1 MTGGE
6 AEKGAPES
14 APPRARRFARL
25 RSALLLL
32 FRVLGG
38 LDRVRVRAMAL
49 TFISVFALVPALVVA
64 FSVVQAFTGMERI
77 ASEVHEFLLQNLA
90 VGARASIEPYLDRFV
105 HNAHVARAGVVGAA
119 LLLFSAYSLYSNLEG
134 AVNELWEVRHRRSL
148 RMEALI
154 YWLVLTLGPVIL
166 AGSASLGGL
175 TSSFFESRG
184 VKVLAHAAGYL
195 LTSFFLTVIYL
206 VLPSARVRV
215 RAAIVGG
222 VTAGAAW
229 VLAKWLFTQ
238 LVTKFVHYSAIYGS
252 LASIP
257 IFLTWLYLSWF
268 ILLFGAR
275 LAFVVQYGRG
285 VVLADGSSTSAGRE
299 LLGGRALL
307 LVVRAFQAGAPAP
320 TPEALV
326 RTLRAGPGALDVLEV
341 LKGAGLLTTLVG
353 GGLVPGRAPE
363 TITLM
368 DVRRALAGP
377 EAEGVSDSL
386 SAAVSEAGE
395 RAGERLRLTTL
406 RDLCDDEGRAPAGG
420 KVLAHMG

>member
-1 MTGGE
+1 LSGGE
-6 AEKGAPES
+6 AEKGAPKS
-14 APPRARRFARL
+14 PPPQARRFARL
-25 RSALLLL
+25 RSSLLLAV
-32 FRVLGG
+32 RVLGG
-38 LDRVRVRAMAL
+38 LERVRVRAMAL

-105 HNAHVARAGVVGAA
+105 HNAHLARAGVVGAA
-119 LLLFSAYSLYSNLEG
+119 LLLFSAYSLFSNLEG
-134 AVNELWEVRHRRSL
+134 AINELWEVRHRRSL

-154 YWLVLTLGPVIL
+154 YWLVLTLGPIVL

-175 TSSFFESRG
+175 ANSFLESRG
-184 VKVLAHAAGYL
+184 VKVLAHVAGYL
-195 LTSFFLTVIYL
+195 LTSFFLAVVYL
-206 VLPSARVRV
+206 VIPSARVRL

-222 VTAGAAW
+222 ATAGAAW
-229 VLAKWLFTQ
+229 VLAKWLFTH
-238 LVTKFVHYSAIYGS
+238 LVSRFVHYSAIYGS
-252 LASIP
+252 VAAIP
-257 IFLTWLYLSWF
+257 IFLTWLYLSFF

-285 VVLADGSSTSAGRE
+285 VVLADGSSTFAGRE

-320 TPEALV
+320 LPEALV
-326 RTLRAGPGALDVLEV
+326 RTLRAGPGALDVLEI
-341 LKGAGLLTTLVG
+341 LKGAGLITTLVG
-353 GGLVPGRAPE
+353 GGLVPGRSPE

-377 EAEGVSDSL
+377 EVECASDPL
-386 SAAVSEAGE
+386 SRAVSQADE

-406 RDLCDDEGRAPAGG
+406 RDLCLDEGPTPAGG